1 MQLHLI
7 DGVPDQPPK
16 RPIRSKEQYR
26 KFIINYRKS
35 DDKTKTCK
43 KCKHST
49 FQQVET
55 FIHPITQKEV
65 TAVYLYKYRKC
76 PFIGFSR
83 GQATDI
89 KSGYICDKYEGKEI
103 IEDESK

>member
-7 DGVPDQPPK
+7 DGIPDEPPK
-16 RPIRSKEQYR
+16 KPIRSETQYR
-26 KFIINYRKS
+26 KSMINFRLS
-35 DDKTKTCK
+35 DSKKTCK
-43 KCKHST
+43 TCKHST
-49 FQQVET
+49 FKQVET
-55 FIHPITQKEV
+55 FIDPRTQKEI

-89 KSGYICDKYEGKEI
+89 KKGYICDKCEEKRA
-103 IEDESK
+103 